1 MTRAAAGNSKINIYF
16 NDRVL
21 EALRKLARLQG
32 TTYSE
37 LIRRASEEFVVK
49 NAGKIM
55 DTAKA
60 VRELGR

>member
-32 TTYSE
+32 STYSE
-37 LIRRASEEFVVK
+37 LIRRASEEYVVK
-49 NAGKIM
+49 HAGKIM